1 MVQAARGLVPVM
13 ADCTQGNHPHKE
25 LMQRF
30 GVRGFP
36 TVLFLDPAGN
46 KVEELGSR
54 DPAGVR
60 GQIERVVQ
68 QHARPTVSDSS
79 IADGLAL
86 AREQKKLLA
95 VAFMDPQS
103 QESAALLE
111 LVMSPQMEAIRG
123 RFHWIRRP
131 FAGER
136 NRPTDEAKEHGARK
150 APTLVLLDPWAEGD
164 AQELK
169 KVTAFRSLK
178 RDLEKVLED
187 AQKRGHPPAAD
198 APPPAPPA
206 DDGD

>member
-36 TVLFLDPAGN
+36 TVLFLDPNGN

-68 QHARPTVSDSS
+68 QHARPTVSDMS

-95 VAFMDPQS
+95 VAFMEPQG
-103 QESAALLE
+103 QESAAFLE
-111 LVMSPQMEAIRG
+111 LVMSPQMEAVRG

-131 FAGER
+131 ATGER
-136 NRPTDEAKEHGARK
+136 NRPTDEAKELGVRK
-150 APTLVLLDPWAEGD
+150 PPALVILDPWAEGD
-164 AQELK
+164 ARELK
-169 KVTAFRSLK
+169 KLTAFRSLK
-178 RDLEKVLED
+178 RDLEKALEE
-187 AQKRGHPPAAD
+187 AQKRGHPPAD
-198 APPPAPPA
+198 APPAA
-206 DDGD
+206 DDESE